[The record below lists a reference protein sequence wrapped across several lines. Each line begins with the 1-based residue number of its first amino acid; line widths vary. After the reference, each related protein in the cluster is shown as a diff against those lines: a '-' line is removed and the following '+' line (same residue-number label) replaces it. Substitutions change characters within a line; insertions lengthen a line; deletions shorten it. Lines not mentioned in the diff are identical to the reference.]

1 LVLIIIILYGGYI
14 CGIQMGFTNPIGT
27 LKSEKIGEGP
37 EENVSHVLLI
47 KYRRNTKYIHI

>member
-1 LVLIIIILYGGYI
+1 
-14 CGIQMGFTNPIGT
+14 MGFTNPIGT